1 MLTNPSSQQKI
12 KFLKTQKYRKFL
24 SGKHIPNYKT
34 KQKKPKSV
42 FLNKSLIP
50 SIKTEK

>member
-1 MLTNPSSQQKI
+1 MLI
-12 KFLKTQKYRKFL
+12 TQKYMKFL

-34 KQKKPKSV
+34 KQKMPKSV

-50 SIKTEK
+50 CTKTKKQKNKKGNAVL